1 MVDHMPGFVEITC
14 PDVRAFRPWQR
25 ADFDRAVAAVEEAGK
40 RLDRGEMSKA
50 ACADV
55 ETAVGFR
62 RNSLGIVADAELC
75 ELIKPEESFT
85 WDWVHTMLQ
94 GGVLTS
100 EVEALLEA
108 SSTTR
113 VAVKNFL
120 GDERWCFPTQTRDKS
135 RNLHRIFDERR
146 VAQEDSSK
154 LKASCSE
161 LLGVYGLLRFFFEL
175 ELVGKEG
182 MTVFLSSFLLL
193 CGAIDL
199 LLAAK
204 RRMASVSLLANELDT
219 QLTAFLRTHVRAY
232 GDRHVQPKHHWL
244 LDVASQIRQHQMV
257 LDAFI
262 VERIH
267 LRIKAVAD
275 NVKKTN
281 AYESSCLKGT
291 LAVQLS
297 TLESQVAT
305 GGLLGKTAPMPGV
318 VGARVA
324 DRMEVAGI
332 EIRVDD
338 VVVYGEDL
346 GVVVACAV
354 EGCEVFALVRALAT
368 VDAITA
374 TVGRY
379 SERADVE
386 VWPALSCV
394 PAVAWRCEADG
405 SMVVVRR

>member
-1 MVDHMPGFVEITC
+1 
-14 PDVRAFRPWQR
+14 
-25 ADFDRAVAAVEEAGK
+25 
-40 RLDRGEMSKA
+40 
-50 ACADV
+50 
-55 ETAVGFR
+55 
-62 RNSLGIVADAELC
+62 
-75 ELIKPEESFT
+75 
-85 WDWVHTMLQ
+85 
-94 GGVLTS
+94 
-100 EVEALLEA
+100 
-108 SSTTR
+108 
-113 VAVKNFL
+113 
-120 GDERWCFPTQTRDKS
+120 
-135 RNLHRIFDERR
+135 
-146 VAQEDSSK
+146 
-154 LKASCSE
+154 
-161 LLGVYGLLRFFFEL
+161 
-175 ELVGKEG
+175 
-182 MTVFLSSFLLL
+182 
-193 CGAIDL
+193 
-199 LLAAK
+199 
-204 RRMASVSLLANELDT
+204 
-219 QLTAFLRTHVRAY
+219 
-232 GDRHVQPKHHWL
+232 
-244 LDVASQIRQHQMV
+244 MV